1 MHSGAV
7 KEECRAANVMKCGPE
22 VFLDQRKLACR
33 KDKKNAPYVSAS
45 IAHCSLLARISLC
58 LYPREECDEA
68 GQVMLNKALQAALD
82 RRRQKGTLRRLTSY
96 ETTSDAAL
104 AASST
109 PTNSPS
115 SSSSTRSALIDFSS
129 NDYMGLGH
137 SQEMRSRLIA
147 KMQDSAR
154 FPLGSTGSRL
164 LDGNSSEHEQLEE
177 RLAHHLGAECALL
190 FNSGFD
196 ANSSILAT
204 LPQPGDYI
212 LYDSL
217 IHASAHDGMRASRT
231 AKENRFA
238 FLHNDLDDVARLL
251 QLINTD
257 PQASTSNVFL
267 VVESVYSMDGD
278 TCPLRDLTELVDSF
292 LPRERRCIIVDEAH
306 AVGLYGLNG
315 AGLADELGV
324 RDHVDIRLATFG
336 KAFGCS
342 GAAVLCTPLI
352 REFLINYA
360 RPLIYSTAIPHSTL
374 LSVHSALD
382 ILATPNGALRAAKT
396 FTLTH
401 SLIDGLHKILSQQQK
416 GSSLLLLPAK
426 PGSLPLA
433 PIVPLISSH
442 SRALATHLIQSGYL
456 VRPIVYPT
464 VPKGS
469 ERVRICVH
477 SHNETQDVVG
487 LLDSIQQWL
496 QQQQEQL
503 KCKM

>member
-1 MHSGAV
+1 
-7 KEECRAANVMKCGPE
+7 
-22 VFLDQRKLACR
+22 
-33 KDKKNAPYVSAS
+33 
-45 IAHCSLLARISLC
+45 
-58 LYPREECDEA
+58 
-68 GQVMLNKALQAALD
+68 MLNKALQAALD
-82 RRRQKGTLRRLTSY
+82 RRRQKGTLRRLTNY
-96 ETTSDAAL
+96 ETISNVAVPA
-104 AASST
+104 ST
-109 PTNSPS
+109 PNSTPS
-115 SSSSTRSALIDFSS
+115 SSSISRPVLIDFSS

-137 SQEMRSRLIA
+137 SQEMRSRLIT
-147 KMQDSAR
+147 KMQDSVR
-154 FPLGSTGSRL
+154 YPLGSTGSRL
-164 LDGNSSEHEQLEE
+164 LDGNSSEHEELEV

-190 FNSGFD
+190 FNSGYD

-212 LYDSL
+212 IYDSL

-231 AKENRFA
+231 AKENRLA
-238 FLHNDLDDVARLL
+238 FVHNSMDDVSRQL
-251 QLINTD
+251 QIINSD
-257 PQASTSNVFL
+257 PEKRSTVNVFF

-278 TCPLRDLTELVDSF
+278 TCPLDELIALVDSY

-306 AVGLYGLNG
+306 AVGLYGVNG
-315 AGLADELGV
+315 AGLSDELGV
-324 RDHVDIRLATFG
+324 RDHIDIRLATFG

-342 GAAVLCTPLI
+342 GAAVLCTPLV

-360 RPLIYSTAIPHSTL
+360 RPLIYSTSIPHSTL

-396 FTLTH
+396 FALTQM
-401 SLIDGLHKILSQQQK
+401 LMDGLHKILQQQQK
-416 GSSLLLLPAK
+416 DSPLLLLPAK
-426 PGSLPLA
+426 PDSLPIA
-433 PIVPLISSH
+433 PIVPLISSQ
-442 SRALATHLIQSGYL
+442 SRTLATHLIQSGYL

-477 SHNETQDVVG
+477 SHNEMQDVVG

-496 QQQQEQL
+496 QQQQQQQGQL

>member
-1 MHSGAV
+1 VLHNLEALVLTV
-7 KEECRAANVMKCGPE
+7 KKHLLKLCSR
-22 VFLDQRKLACR
+22 LQRDIVDA
-33 KDKKNAPYVSAS
+33 DKGS
-45 IAHCSLLARISLC
+45 
-58 LYPREECDEA
+58 
-68 GQVMLNKALQAALD
+68 MLNKQLQAALD

-96 ETTSDAAL
+96 ETVSDVAHTA
-104 AASST
+104 ST
-109 PTNSPS
+109 PQSTPS
-115 SSSSTRSALIDFSS
+115 SSSTGSTLVDFSS

-137 SQEMRSRLIA
+137 SPEMRTLLIE
-147 KMQDSAR
+147 KMQESMR
-154 FPLGSTGSRL
+154 YPLGSTGSRL

-177 RLAHHLGAECALL
+177 RLALHLGAECALL

-196 ANSSILAT
+196 ANSSMLAT
-204 LPQPGDYI
+204 LPQPDDYI

-217 IHASAHDGMRASRT
+217 IHASAHDGMRASRI
-231 AKENRFA
+231 AKQNRLSFE
-238 FLHNDLDDVARLL
+238 HNDLNDVSRHL
-251 QLINTD
+251 QSINSNSHS
-257 PQASTSNVFL
+257 STANVFL

-278 TCPLRDLTELVDSF
+278 TCPLVELTELVNSY

-306 AVGLYGLNG
+306 AVGLYGHNG

-324 RDHVDIRLATFG
+324 RDQIDIRLATFG

-342 GAAVLCTPLI
+342 GAAILCSPLV

-382 ILATPNGALRAAKT
+382 ILSTSNGALRASKT
-396 FTLTH
+396 FSLTLL
-401 SLIDGLHKILSQQQK
+401 LIEGLQKILSRQEAA
-416 GSSLLLLPAK
+416 SSLLKLPDSLTYPSQLLP
-426 PGSLPLA
+426 PA
-433 PIVPLISSH
+433 PIVPLLSSQ
-442 SRALATHLIQSGYL
+442 SRALATHLIQTGYL

-496 QQQQEQL
+496 QEQQGQL